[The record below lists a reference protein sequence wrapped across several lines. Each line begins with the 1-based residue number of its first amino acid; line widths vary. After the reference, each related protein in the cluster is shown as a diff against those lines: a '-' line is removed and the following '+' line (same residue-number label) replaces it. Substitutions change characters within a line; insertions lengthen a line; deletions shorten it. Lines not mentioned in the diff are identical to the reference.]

1 MSLLDLIK
9 FSSALKRKAKVGDC
23 VKAIKEKL
31 AEIPDLNEFRD
42 TDELC
47 EIVCNVVE
55 AMLAKKAAKYR
66 INKQEVVLTVYNE
79 LFQSQPL
86 SDKEKEVLKKR
97 IDYLCEKGL
106 VHGVAFSKWAT
117 KALVNW
123 LKKKML

>member
-31 AEIPDLNEFRD
+31 ADIPDIHEFKHS
-42 TDELC
+42 DELC
-47 EIVCNVVE
+47 EIVCNIVE
-55 AMLAKKAAKYR
+55 TMLANRAKKYR

-79 LFQSQPL
+79 LFPHQPL